1 MHDVYRMLHKTT
13 LAKQVFN
20 VKEILLSLLQSIIQI
35 DDKVYSRDEAEL
47 ADLLQKNLK
56 RKRYLIVMDDIW
68 SYKAWDD
75 MRQCFPID
83 NNGSRILLTTCH
95 TEVALYASSNN
106 LLLKMNLMKSD
117 ESWNLFKRKAFANEI
132 FPRDKCHFADCK
144 QMNSPE
150 DCEISVKRLVRLWIA
165 EGFLKLDGDL
175 EEEAENRLQD
185 LVDRCLVLASQK
197 SADGRKIKTCRVHDL
212 VNELCLREAQ
222 RENFL
227 FIRNDETETVPLVGC
242 RLIRIQKRR
251 QTGVCFHDENFY
263 KSLRLELI
271 VLLRFSAAD
280 TFYRFIEDG
289 YEDDRV
295 TT

>member
-1 MHDVYRMLHKTT
+1 MLHKTT

-35 DDKVYSRDEAEL
+35 DVKVYSRDEAEL

-68 SYKAWDD
+68 SYKSWDD

-106 LLLKMNLMKSD
+106 LLLKMNLMNSD
-117 ESWNLFKRKAFANEI
+117 ESWNLFRRKAFENEI
-132 FPRDKCHFADCK
+132 FRRDKCHFADCK
-144 QMNSPE
+144 QISRITTNKCHGISPE

-263 KSLRLELI
+263 K
-271 VLLRFSAAD
+271 
-280 TFYRFIEDG
+280 
-289 YEDDRV
+289 V
-295 TT
+295 TLHMPMMMTVR

>member
-1 MHDVYRMLHKTT
+1 MHDVYGILHKTT

-35 DDKVYSRDEAEL
+35 DDKVHRRDEAEL

-117 ESWNLFKRKAFANEI
+117 ESWNLLRERRLQMKYSRVTNVTLLIANKCQGLPLTNVMVAGLLSKSKRTK
-132 FPRDKCHFADCK
+132 
-144 QMNSPE
+144 
-150 DCEISVKRLVRLWIA
+150 
-165 EGFLKLDGDL
+165 
-175 EEEAENRLQD
+175 EEWKNVAEN
-185 LVDRCLVLASQK
+185 V
-197 SADGRKIKTCRVHDL
+197 
-212 VNELCLREAQ
+212 
-222 RENFL
+222 
-227 FIRNDETETVPLVGC
+227 
-242 RLIRIQKRR
+242 
-251 QTGVCFHDENFY
+251 
-263 KSLRLELI
+263 
-271 VLLRFSAAD
+271 
-280 TFYRFIEDG
+280 
-289 YEDDRV
+289 
-295 TT
+295 